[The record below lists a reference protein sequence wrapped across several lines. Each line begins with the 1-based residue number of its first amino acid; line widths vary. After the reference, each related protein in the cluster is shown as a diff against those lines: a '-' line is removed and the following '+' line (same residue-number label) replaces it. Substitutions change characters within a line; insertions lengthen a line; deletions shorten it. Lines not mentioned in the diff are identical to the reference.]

1 MLLGFA
7 LPTVGAAD
15 ARNQVVTREP
25 RVGLHSAKP
34 MGVVV
39 DVNS

>member
-7 LPTVGAAD
+7 LPTVGAAGV
-15 ARNQVVTREP
+15 RNQAATREL
-25 RVGLHSAKP
+25 RVGLHFAKP

-39 DVNS
+39 GVNS

>member
-1 MLLGFA
+1 MLLAFA
-7 LPTVGAAD
+7 SPTVGAAGV
-15 ARNQVVTREP
+15 RNQAATREP
-25 RVGLHSAKP
+25 RVGLHFAKP